1 MRLFKSFL
9 RLSAVRG
16 LCSADENSRL
26 GQGRES
32 TAPSIRMQAE
42 RTGQT
47 ILVVDDD
54 PPILYCV
61 RRILEQAGYFVLT
74 SQSGDHAWN
83 VIERDE
89 AKVDLVLTDIVMAGS
104 IDGLTLAAKIRQR
117 EAKLPVLFITGSLS
131 EDDAYAAAIAREKLL
146 LRKPFLPK
154 QLVEF
159 IDSHIAQNGLKA
171 AGTRP

>member
-26 GQGRES
+26 GQGRQS
-32 TAPSIRMQAE
+32 TTPSSRMQAE
-42 RTGQT
+42 RTCRT
-47 ILVVDDD
+47 ILVVDDN

-61 RRILEQAGYFVLT
+61 RRILERAGYFVLT
-74 SQSGDHAWN
+74 SQSGDHALN

-89 AKVDLVLTDIVMAGS
+89 PKVDLILTDIVMAGS

-131 EDDAYAAAIAREKLL
+131 ENDVYAAAIARKKLL
-146 LRKPFLPK
+146 LRKPFSPD

-159 IDSHIAQNGLKA
+159 VDSHLA
-171 AGTRP
+171 